1 MSVTRSFSSSW
12 GTCWSGAVKR
22 PDPGGRSRRA
32 GGRESRRRFGYERKL
47 PSAAATLTT
56 EAEQVEQVADGRHVA
71 RHVGVVVVLHRIGQ
85 IVTTALA
92 QRAAELPV
100 AFDELHERGMF
111 IVHVADVPA
120 RREGRHGDYR
130 NARAGAEEINR
141 LDESRVV
148 IPAAFVHRDKNRGRG
163 PQLPVALRE
172 PDDVLGKRLERPCVL
187 PATRP
192 GSGRARSADG
202 VRRTPPSGRW
212 R

>member
-12 GTCWSGAVKR
+12 EACWSGAVTR
-22 PDPGGRSRRA
+22 PDPGGRSRGA
-32 GGRESRRRFGYERKL
+32 GGRESRRRLGYERKL
-47 PSAAATLTT
+47 PSATPTLMS

-71 RHVGVVVVLHRIGQ
+71 RHIGVVVVLHRIGQ

-100 AFDELHERGMF
+100 PFDELHKRGMF
-111 IVHVADVPA
+111 VVHVADVPA
-120 RREGRHGDYR
+120 RREGRHGDHG

-148 IPAAFVHRDKNRGRG
+148 IPAAFVHRDENRGRG

-172 PDDVLGKRLERPCVL
+172 LDDVPGKRLE
-187 PATRP
+187 
-192 GSGRARSADG
+192 
-202 VRRTPPSGRW
+202 
-212 R
+212 